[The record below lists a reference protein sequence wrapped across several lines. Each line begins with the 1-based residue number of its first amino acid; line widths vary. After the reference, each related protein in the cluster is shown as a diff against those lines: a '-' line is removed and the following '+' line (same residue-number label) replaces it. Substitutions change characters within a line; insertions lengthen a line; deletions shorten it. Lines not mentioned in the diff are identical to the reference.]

1 MITRLLIALNVIG
14 YLWEIRV
21 GGPGMLSGFGDNGSG
36 MERILNT
43 GALIPAAV
51 LQDAQWW
58 RIVTGAFLHGGLIH
72 IGVNMVSLWFLG
84 RFIEYALGP
93 WRMLLV
99 YALSLVASG
108 LGVVYFSSNPTVAVV
123 GASGAIFG
131 LFGAL
136 FAIGFK
142 LGKPGME
149 LVRAN
154 VGILV
159 LNLFITFT
167 VPQIAWQAH
176 VAGLLAGFALTCA
189 IYFPPRR
196 VAPVVVDAN
205 TGRELETEY
214 ESPIDPHHR
223 LQ

>member
-1 MITRLLIALNVIG
+1 MITRFLIVLNIIG
-14 YLWEIRV
+14 YVWEISV
-21 GGPGMLSGFGDNGSG
+21 AGPSMISGFGGGVG
-36 MERILNT
+36 MERVLND
-43 GALIPAAV
+43 GALIPVAV
-51 LQDAQWW
+51 LQGGQWW

-72 IGVNMVSLWFLG
+72 IGVNMMSLFFLG
-84 RFIEYALGP
+84 RFIEFALGS
-93 WRMLLV
+93 WRMLVV
-99 YALSLVASG
+99 YMVSLIASG
-108 LGVVYFSSNPTVAVV
+108 LGVVYFSDPNVATV

-159 LNLFITFT
+159 LNLIITFT
-167 VPQIAWQAH
+167 VPQISWQAH
-176 VAGLLAGFALTCA
+176 VTGLVAGFALTYA

-196 VAPVVVDAN
+196 VAPVVVDAHS
-205 TGRELETEY
+205 GRQLETEY
-214 ESPIDPHHR
+214 ESPIDPQHGE
-223 LQ
+223 Q

>member
-1 MITRLLIALNVIG
+1 VITRILIALNVVG
-14 YLWEIRV
+14 FLWEV
-21 GGPGMLSGFGDNGSG
+21 AAGGSG
-36 MERILNT
+36 MLFGSGNQAGMERVLAA
-43 GALIPAAV
+43 GALIPAFV
-51 LQDAQWW
+51 VQNGQWW

-72 IGVNMVSLWFLG
+72 IGVNMLSLWFLG
-84 RFIEYALGP
+84 QFIEYAMGS

-99 YALSLVASG
+99 YVVSLVASG
-108 LGVVYFSSNPTVAVV
+108 LGVIFLSTNPYVATV

-159 LNLFITFT
+159 LNLIITFT

-176 VAGLLAGFALTCA
+176 VAGLLAGFVFTYAFYT
-189 IYFPPRR
+189 PPRR
-196 VAPVVVDAN
+196 VAPIVVESG

-214 ESPIDPHHR
+214 ESPDAR
-223 LQ
+223 